1 MMEKPLGDTSKS
13 RTIVVTGIG
22 QASAQPNRAM
32 LGLGVSTMATTASD
46 ALNANSSSMNH
57 VLDAIKQAGI
67 DKTDIETSRF
77 TLHPRYTHPRRG
89 EPEDM
94 QLVGFEVVHMV
105 RVLTERNE
113 VSKVLDA
120 AVDAGANRVINVSF
134 AFHKERLQ
142 ELRRDARQNAVSDAR
157 TKADVIATSLG
168 ITIVGVASAI
178 EDPSPR
184 PPQRPYPEG
193 VRRRISAA
201 SPIAPPS
208 EAAVQVSLRVTY
220 IIE

>member
-1 MMEKPLGDTSKS
+1 MMEKHFWDKSKL

-46 ALNANSSSMNH
+46 ALNTNSTSMNR
-57 VLDAIKQAGI
+57 VMDAIKQTGI
-67 DKTDIETSRF
+67 KETDLETSRF
-77 TLHPRYTHPRRG
+77 TLHPRYTHPRSG

-120 AVDAGANRVINVSF
+120 AVDAGANRIINVSF
-134 AFHKERLQ
+134 AFQKERLQ
-142 ELRRDARQNAVSDAR
+142 ELHREARQNAVSDAR
-157 TKADVIATSLG
+157 EKADVIATSLG
-168 ITIVGVASAI
+168 VNIVGVANAI
-178 EDPSPR
+178 EDAHPS
-184 PPQRPYPEG
+184 PPQRPYHEG
-193 VRRRISAA
+193 MALRARVAAPIS
-201 SPIAPPS
+201 PPS
-208 EAAVQVSLRVTY
+208 EAAVQISLRVTY